1 MSDTERVQCILAVFI
16 FDNFKVH
23 KVSCLLVF
31 VHKGLLKHSH
41 THSFSVCGCFLDT
54 MEELNNCHRDCM
66 AHKAKNILYLSLYR
80 KNLPTSVLE
89 APRANTIYWLKG
101 HTLTLALPIS
111 TAFLQIWEF
120 QKIPQYSF
128 QQITLPD
135 TQNGLG
141 RRCFPNPE
149 LCLQR
154 VCPLKFSLLIG
165 L

>member
-1 MSDTERVQCILAVFI
+1 
-16 FDNFKVH
+16 
-23 KVSCLLVF
+23 
-31 VHKGLLKHSH
+31 
-41 THSFSVCGCFLDT
+41 
-54 MEELNNCHRDCM
+54 M
-66 AHKAKNILYLSLYR
+66 AHKAKNIHYLSLYR

-89 APRANTIYWLKG
+89 APGTYSHPSPAYQHSLPSDLGIPEDSTVFLSAN
-101 HTLTLALPIS
+101 H
-111 TAFLQIWEF
+111 
-120 QKIPQYSF
+120 
-128 QQITLPD
+128 TLPD